1 MLFTLPS
8 LYSFTQMKKSCIQN
22 PLPSMKYLP
31 AMVVHPLNTKFS
43 LTMEDPLAMKNLL
56 SMENPLT
63 MKNLLSMEDPL
74 TMKNLLSMED
84 PLAKNLL
91 SMEDPLAMKYI
102 SVPSASSHL
111 ALCSSLPP
119 HHQRSYHHQGW
130 TTFMSEGNQRKI

>member
-31 AMVVHPLNTKFS
+31 AMVVHPLNMKFS

-56 SMENPLT
+56 SMEN
-63 MKNLLSMEDPL
+63 PL